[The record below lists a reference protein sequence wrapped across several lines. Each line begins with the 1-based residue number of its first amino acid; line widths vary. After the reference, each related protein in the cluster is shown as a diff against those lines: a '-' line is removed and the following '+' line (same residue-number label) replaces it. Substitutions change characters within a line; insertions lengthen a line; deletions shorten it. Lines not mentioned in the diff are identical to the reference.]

1 MCVFGY
7 RSDKF
12 FYRAYPDLSSIFCKM
27 YVCTCRYTQHDTR
40 HDQVES
46 GKLLLEEEQF
56 NTTYVLE
63 ESMDLANVPDM
74 KRDDEVVCDP
84 LTFLFSD
91 AMSSS
96 VTSRG
101 SKKFSTTFSSTPST
115 S

>member
-1 MCVFGY
+1 MFAHA
-7 RSDKF
+7 DILNTIL
-12 FYRAYPDLSSIFCKM
+12 DMIN
-27 YVCTCRYTQHDTR
+27 
-40 HDQVES
+40 VES
-46 GKLLLEEEQF
+46 GKFHLEEVQF

-63 ESMDLANVPDM
+63 ESMDLANVPGM
-74 KRDDEVVCDP
+74 NRDVEVVYDP
-84 LTFLFSD
+84 MTFLFSD